1 VIENIVPEISGF
13 RATRYAPGAELA
25 SVTAP
30 PYDVIAPD
38 ERDRLAQLH
47 PNNIVQLTLN
57 KELDGDTPE
66 NNRYTRAAQ
75 TFRDWRSSGVL
86 VTDDSE
92 RMFLYR
98 LDFEADGQAQSI
110 AGIVAALI
118 LEELG
123 SGGVYGHERTIPGP
137 KADRLSLMRAT
148 GANLEPLWFFAS
160 KTIPDFRQIVEE
172 LSAQE
177 PVADMKDPQGIR
189 HRVWSLSKEREA
201 RLSNEVEKIPLVVA
215 DGHHRYETS
224 LTYRDERREA
234 DGPGPWDATL
244 AMITDPV
251 EYAPTVHPIHRLVK
265 DLPLSEIPNLQPF
278 EGSFEDLCAHVEA
291 SGPGTIG
298 VANKNGL
305 GTIRASGDIDTVW
318 LAEKII
324 EPPNRPV
331 RYEHDMRIVTERLAQ
346 KGETVF
352 VMAATPVE
360 LVAKKALEGVRLP
373 PKTTLFSPK
382 PRSGLLLRS
391 FD

>member
-1 VIENIVPEISGF
+1 MIENIVPAISGF
-13 RATRYAPGAELA
+13 RATRYAPGADLA

-38 ERDRLAQLH
+38 ERDRLAAQH
-47 PNNIVQLTLN
+47 PNNIVHLTLD
-57 KELDGDTPE
+57 KELEGDTSD
-66 NNRYTRAAQ
+66 NNRYTRAGR
-75 TFRDWRSSGVL
+75 TFREWRESGVL
-86 VTDDSE
+86 VTEDAE

-98 LDFEADGQAQSI
+98 LDFEDGGQPQSI
-110 AGIVAALI
+110 AGIVAALK

-123 SGGVYGHERTIPGP
+123 AGGVFGHERTIPGP

-160 KTIPDFRQIVEE
+160 ETMQGFRRIVED
-172 LSAQE
+172 LAAQD
-177 PVADMKDPQGIR
+177 PAADMTDPQGIR
-189 HRVWSLSKEREA
+189 HRVWALSKDQEDT
-201 RLSNEVEKIPLVVA
+201 VESRVAKIPLVVA

-224 LTYRDERREA
+224 LTYRDERRAA

-251 EYAPTVHPIHRLVK
+251 EYAPAVHAIHRLVK
-265 DLPLSEIPNLQPF
+265 NLPLSEVPDIQ
-278 EGSFEDLCAHVEA
+278 SFAGDFDDLCDHVEQ

-298 VANKNGL
+298 VGSKEGL
-305 GTIRASGDIDTVW
+305 GTISSSGDIDTVW
-318 LAEKII
+318 LAETIL
-324 EPPNRPV
+324 EPSNRSV
-331 RYEHDMRIVTERLAQ
+331 RYEHEMRIITARLAE
-346 KGETVF
+346 KEETVF
-352 VMAATPVE
+352 VMPATPVE

-382 PRSGLLLRS
+382 PRSGLLLRA

>member
-1 VIENIVPEISGF
+1 
-13 RATRYAPGAELA
+13 
-25 SVTAP
+25 
-30 PYDVIAPD
+30 VIAPD
-38 ERDRLAQLH
+38 ERDRLAELH
-47 PNNIVQLTLN
+47 PNNVVHLTLN
-57 KELDGDTPE
+57 KELDSDSPDD
-66 NNRYTRAAQ
+66 NRYTRAARF
-75 TFRDWRSSGVL
+75 FRDWRESGVL

-98 LDFEADGQAQSI
+98 LDFQSDGQPQTI
-110 AGIVAALI
+110 AGIVAALT

-123 SGGVYGHERTIPGP
+123 AGGVYGHERTIPGP

-160 KTIPDFRQIVEE
+160 RTMPGFREIVEE
-172 LSAQE
+172 LSPQE
-177 PVADMKDPQGIR
+177 PVADMKDPPGIR
-189 HRVWSLSKEREA
+189 HRVWPLSPEQQEN
-201 RLSNEVEKIPLVVA
+201 LVNQVEKIPLVVA

-265 DLPLSEIPNLQPF
+265 NLSLPEIPNLQPF
-278 EGSFEDLCAHVEA
+278 EGGFEDLLAHVEA

-298 VANKNGL
+298 AGNKEGL
-305 GTIRASGDIDTVW
+305 GTISSSGDIDTVW
-318 LAEKII
+318 LAETIL
-324 EPPNRPV
+324 EPSNRSV
-331 RYEHDMRIVTERLAQ
+331 RYEHDIRIVTERIAER
-346 KGETVF
+346 GETVF

-360 LVAKKALEGVRLP
+360 LVAEKALEGVRLP